1 MKRIDA
7 FNHFYPAGYYKK
19 MEEVGSDLK
28 DMFRRARAVKSIYD
42 LETRVRVVEQFP
54 DYAQILSLPAPT
66 LETVSKG
73 RPELALELAKIG
85 NDGLA
90 ELVAKHPNHF
100 PGFIAHASL
109 TSGDAGVREVER
121 AINELGAAGVQIF
134 TNVGGKPL
142 DRPEFEGFFA
152 AMNKIGKPIWI
163 HPERGANH
171 PDYLDEKKSLYEIWW
186 TFGWPYET
194 SVAMSRLV
202 FSKTLD
208 KFPDLKIIVHHMGAM
223 VPYHE
228 GRVGPGWDQLGKR
241 TTDEDYFSLLK
252 SLKKRPLDY
261 FKQNFK
267 ADTAVFGSR
276 AATLC
281 GLEFYTAEN
290 VVFASDC
297 PFDPEG
303 GTQYIRETI
312 RIIDGLDISK
322 EDREK
327 IYFRN
332 IEKLTGKTFVRK

>member
-1 MKRIDA
+1 MRIDA
-7 FNHFYPAGYYKK
+7 FNHFFPAGYYKK
-19 MEEVGSDLK
+19 MEEVAGDLK
-28 DMFRRARAVKSIYD
+28 DMFRRTRAVKSIHD
-42 LETRVRVVEQFP
+42 IDTRLRVVEQFP

-66 LETVSKG
+66 LERLSKG
-73 RPELALELAKIG
+73 RPEVATELARIG

-90 ELVAKHPNHF
+90 ELVAKHPRHF
-100 PGFIAHASL
+100 PAFIAQVPLSAP
-109 TSGDAGVREVER
+109 DAGVAEAER
-121 AINELGAAGVQIF
+121 ALDELGAVGVQIY

-142 DRPEFEGFFA
+142 DRPEFEPFFA
-152 AMNKIGKPIWI
+152 AMNRLGKPVWI
-163 HPERGANH
+163 HPERGADH
-171 PDYLDEKKSLYEIWW
+171 PDYVDERKSLYEIWW

-208 KFPDLKIIVHHMGAM
+208 RHPDLKIIVHHLGAM

-241 TTDEDYFSLLK
+241 TTDEDYFALLK

-261 FKQNFK
+261 FKQDFN
-267 ADTAVFGSR
+267 ADSAVFGSR
-276 AATLC
+276 AATIC
-281 GLEFYTAEN
+281 GLEFYGADK

-312 RIIDGLDISK
+312 KIIDGLDISK
-322 EDREK
+322 ADRDK
-327 IYFRN
+327 IYFKN
-332 IEKLTGKTFVRK
+332 IEKLTGRTFVS

>member
-1 MKRIDA
+1 MTRIDA
-7 FNHFYPAGYYKK
+7 FNHFFPAPYYKK
-19 MEEVGSDLK
+19 MEEVGTDLK
-28 DMFRRARAVKSIYD
+28 DIATRARAIKSIHD
-42 LETRVRVVEQFP
+42 LDTRLKVVEQFP

-66 LETVSKG
+66 LETLSQG
-73 RPELALELAKIG
+73 RPEVALELARIG

-90 ELVAKHPNHF
+90 ELVAKHPKHF
-100 PGFIAHASL
+100 PAFIAQVAL
-109 TSGDAGVREVER
+109 TAGDAGIAEAER
-121 AINELGAAGVQIF
+121 AVKELGAVGLQIY

-142 DRPEFEGFFA
+142 DRPEFEPFFA
-152 AMNKIGKPIWI
+152 AMNKLGKPVWI

-241 TTDEDYFSLLK
+241 TSDEDYFSLLK

-261 FKQNFK
+261 FKQDFK

-281 GLEFYTAEN
+281 GLEFYGADN

-312 RIIDGLDISK
+312 KIIDGLDISQ
-322 EDREK
+322 EDRDK

-332 IEKLTGKTFVRK
+332 IEKLTGKTFVA

>member
-1 MKRIDA
+1 MRIDA

-19 MEEVGSDLK
+19 MEEVGSGLK
-28 DMFRRARAVKSIYD
+28 DLFRRARAVQSIHD
-42 LETRVRVVEQFP
+42 LDTRLRVVEQFP

-66 LETVSKG
+66 LDTLSRG
-73 RPELALELAKIG
+73 RPEVALELAKIG

-90 ELVAKHPNHF
+90 ELTAKHPRHF
-100 PGFIAHASL
+100 PAFIAQAPL
-109 TSGDAGVREVER
+109 AAGEAGVAEVER
-121 AINELGAAGVQIF
+121 ALGELGAVGVQIY
-134 TNVGGKPL
+134 TNVGGRPL

-152 AMNKIGKPIWI
+152 AMNRLRKPIWI
-163 HPERGANH
+163 HPERGAEH
-171 PDYLDEKKSLYEIWW
+171 PDYMDEKRSLYEIWW

-194 SVAMSRLV
+194 SVAMARLV
-202 FSKTLD
+202 FSRTLD
-208 KFPDLKIIVHHMGAM
+208 KYPDLKIIAHHLGAM

-241 TTDEDYFSLLK
+241 TSDEDYFALLK

-261 FKQNFK
+261 FKQDFN

-281 GLEFYTAEN
+281 GLEFYGADK

-312 RIIDGLDISK
+312 KIIDGLDIPQA
-322 EDREK
+322 DRDR

-332 IEKLTGKTFVRK
+332 IEALTGRTFVA